1 MKIALVAAA
10 NSPHTVKWA
19 NILEKKGNTI
29 SVFSFPEHKP
39 EKLEFNPGVSIQYL
53 GVSIADGGVKK
64 NAKELKSLLAAG
76 NFDVVNALEAHT
88 YGFLTAQT
96 KCGKL
101 LLTVTGPDLYA
112 AESEAKR
119 PVLKAIKAA
128 AAVCSPSAVGMQR
141 VSALFKKEK
150 QVFVAPPGVDLYAF
164 DKKDVEKEE
173 GVCVFG
179 CIKALEAY
187 SDIDT
192 LIDAYCAMKLKT
204 QAKTKLV
211 IIGSGSLEGR
221 LKQKCADLNLQEEI
235 EFKGQLPHDQIP
247 DEINKM
253 TALLNTSRK
262 EIFGVSTVE
271 AMACG
276 VPTIA
281 TDTEGSSEIILNGVT
296 GYTVKIGKADA
307 FAYRMKEFA
316 DYPQNAAKMGSKTRQ
331 DVEELYEINAC
342 AEKYEKALE
351 YASKA

>member
-1 MKIALVAAA
+1 M
-10 NSPHTVKWA
+10 
-19 NILEKKGNTI
+19 
-29 SVFSFPEHKP
+29 
-39 EKLEFNPGVSIQYL
+39 
-53 GVSIADGGVKK
+53 
-64 NAKELKSLLAAG
+64 
-76 NFDVVNALEAHT
+76 
-88 YGFLTAQT
+88 
-96 KCGKL
+96 
-101 LLTVTGPDLYA
+101 
-112 AESEAKR
+112 
-119 PVLKAIKAA
+119 
-128 AAVCSPSAVGMQR
+128 
-141 VSALFKKEK
+141 
-150 QVFVAPPGVDLYAF
+150 
-164 DKKDVEKEE
+164 
-173 GVCVFG
+173 
-179 CIKALEAY
+179 
-187 SDIDT
+187 
-192 LIDAYCAMKLKT
+192 
-204 QAKTKLV
+204 
-211 IIGSGSLEGR
+211 
-221 LKQKCADLNLQEEI
+221 NLQEEI